1 MTDVAPYQQV
11 LDPCI
16 PCYSSC
22 APYTCKMDC
31 SSTEQTLLN
40 FTITGLDL
48 PSKKEELNSTGQLV
62 NVSVPY
68 YLTGLYYYSTI
79 VLGNIL

>member
-22 APYTCKMDC
+22 APYTCKIDC
-31 SSTEQTLLN
+31 SSTEQMLLN

-48 PSKKEELNSTGQLV
+48 PAKKEELNLYLKSSLI
-62 NVSVPY
+62 SVVF
-68 YLTGLYYYSTI
+68 GRSGMI
-79 VLGNIL
+79 